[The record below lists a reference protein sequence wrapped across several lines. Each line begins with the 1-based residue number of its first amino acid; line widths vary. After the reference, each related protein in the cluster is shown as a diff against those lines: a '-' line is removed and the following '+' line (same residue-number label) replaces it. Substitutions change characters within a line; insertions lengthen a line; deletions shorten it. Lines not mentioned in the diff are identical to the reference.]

1 MTMTGRCWWLACV
14 AVFVVALAASAP
26 TAGDLGITWDEPVY
40 RVCQI
45 SSAEWWE
52 RLAHARTRAELEAIV
67 EPDALLYYW
76 PYGRFGIDFHPPL
89 AGQLNLLSYTI
100 LHPWMK
106 DIPARRMSSVVEFCL
121 TVTLLFGFLARRY
134 GPWVGGV
141 AAASLFAMPR
151 LYGQAHLFDTD
162 TPGLLLWSAA
172 AVAFWKG
179 LHEPNARR
187 WRVGVGVLLGL
198 SFLEKAAA
206 VVVLVPVLIWLLAT
220 RMTPRSLARLRRA
233 DVIDGLVTLG
243 LMLVPL
249 IVSFLEIRR
258 LADEFQRLPRIYH
271 LIELWRARGEP
282 IKPSPALTD
291 LFKDHPT
298 SRLSPL
304 ILLVPLA
311 VWVARRVLG
320 RLRRKSPVWGAER
333 PALEM
338 IAAILTFA
346 PAIGWLGNPPWWRDS
361 LPRLAHYYALCAARR
376 GVLPEIQI
384 LYFGRIYYYSLP
396 WHNAWALIA
405 ITVPVGILAASI
417 IGLIFTFSSIRR
429 DRLPLYFL
437 VHLVTLPVVRMFE
450 TPGHDGVRL
459 FLPTF
464 FFLAANAGWGTI
476 WLADGLARATRLRPV
491 VPRAV
496 LAALVVLPACWE
508 LIRIHPYELSY
519 YNALVGGPEGAW
531 RRHGCELTYWYDAFT
546 PATIAAINE
555 RLPRGA
561 AMNFANGESA
571 PIDLLPTLQELGA
584 LRGDLRLMSA
594 DSDERNPVL
603 GDYPYKWLLTN
614 DAKASAFTRLLFAMR
629 PWYES
634 RPPQLGGLRVA
645 TVADPASIARARAL
659 QLLVDRAAPGPKH
672 QPPRAPLPDW
682 LRAAAPWLGRFW
694 GEGVTQAAP
703 LGVNEPLLAWARNDP
718 AGLLAAAR
726 LVASGKPL
734 DGDPDARRLR
744 DELAYHEGR
753 SSRNLR
759 YSEFL
764 LRVRP
769 RALVE
774 AVDILIARPEAVRT
788 VLARYSYTDSA
799 TIGGFL
805 DDPAPTAAT
814 ARASAKAARA
824 APSQ

>member
-1 MTMTGRCWWLACV
+1 MTTTGRRWWLACA
-14 AVFVVALAASAP
+14 AVFVVALVASAP

-45 SSAEWWE
+45 SSAEWWG
-52 RLAHARTRAELEAIV
+52 RLAHARTRAELAALV
-67 EPDALLYYW
+67 EPDTLLYYW

-100 LHPWMK
+100 LHPWLK

-121 TVTLLFGFLARRY
+121 AVTLLFGFLARRY

-187 WRVGVGVLLGL
+187 WRVAVGVLLGL
-198 SFLEKAAA
+198 GFLEKAAA
-206 VVVLVPVLIWLLAT
+206 VVVLVPLLLWLGAT
-220 RMTPRSLARLRRA
+220 RLSPRALLRLRRA
-233 DVIDGLVTLG
+233 DVIDGTATLG

-249 IVSFLEIRR
+249 VIAFLEIRR
-258 LADEFQRLPRIYH
+258 LAALLPAPNRTN
-271 LIELWRARGEP
+271 LFREMP
-282 IKPSPALTD
+282 PSG
-291 LFKDHPT
+291 
-298 SRLSPL
+298 LSPL

-311 VWVARRVLG
+311 AWFARRGLG
-320 RLRRKSPVWGAER
+320 LASRKSPIWGAER
-333 PALEM
+333 PALEI
-338 IAAILTFA
+338 IASALAFA
-346 PAIGWLGNPPWWRDS
+346 PAIGWLGNPPWWRES
-361 LPRLAHYYALCAARR
+361 LPRLAHYYALSAARR

-396 WHNAWALIA
+396 WHNAWTLIA
-405 ITVPVGILAASI
+405 ITVPIGILAASI
-417 IGLIFTFSSIRR
+417 IGLIFTFYSIGR

-476 WLADGLARATRLRPV
+476 WLADGLSRATRLRPV
-491 VPRAV
+491 VPRTVLAV
-496 LAALVVLPACWE
+496 LVVVPAFWE

-531 RRHGCELTYWYDAFT
+531 KRHGCELTYWYDAFT
-546 PATIAAINE
+546 PATLAEIND
-555 RLPRGA
+555 RLPRGTS
-561 AMNFANGESA
+561 MNFANGESA
-571 PIDLLPTLQELGA
+571 PIDLLPTLQQLGA

-594 DSDERNPVL
+594 DSDERNPAL
-603 GDYPYKWLLTN
+603 DDYPYKWLLTN

-629 PWYES
+629 PWYAS
-634 RPPQLGGLRVA
+634 RPAQLGGLRVA
-645 TVADPASIARARAL
+645 TVAEPASIARARAL
-659 QLLVDRAAPGPKH
+659 QLLVDRAAPGPKPR
-672 QPPRAPLPDW
+672 PPRAPLPDW
-682 LRAAAPWLGRFW
+682 LRASAPWLGRFW

-703 LGVNEPLLAWARNDP
+703 LGVNEALLAWARNDP
-718 AGLLAAAR
+718 EGLRAAAR

-734 DGDPDARRLR
+734 DGHPDARRLR

-753 SSRNLR
+753 SSRGLR

-774 AVDILIARPEAVRT
+774 AVDILIARPEAVRK
-788 VLARYSYTDSA
+788 VLTRYSYTDSA

-805 DDPAPTAAT
+805 DDPAPVAAT
-814 ARASAKAARA
+814 ARTNAKVANA

>member
-1 MTMTGRCWWLACV
+1 MTMTGRRWWLACA
-14 AVFVVALAASAP
+14 AVFVVALSASAP

-40 RVCQI
+40 RVCQV
-45 SSAEWWE
+45 SSSQWWE
-52 RLAHARTRAELEAIV
+52 RLAHARSRADLEAIV

-100 LHPWMK
+100 LHPWLK
-106 DIPARRMSSVVEFCL
+106 DIPARRMANVVEFCL
-121 TVTLLFGFLARRY
+121 TVTLLFGFLSRRY

-162 TPGLLLWSAA
+162 TPGLLLWSAT

-179 LHEPNARR
+179 LNKPGARAG
-187 WRVGVGVLLGL
+187 RVAVGVLLGL

-206 VVVLVPVLIWLLAT
+206 VVVLVPLVIWLTATRLSPRALLRLRLADVVDGLAT
-220 RMTPRSLARLRRA
+220 
-233 DVIDGLVTLG
+233 LG
-243 LMLVPL
+243 SMLVL
-249 IVSFLEIRR
+249 LAVAFLEIRR
-258 LADEFQRLPRIYH
+258 LASILPAPNRTN
-271 LIELWRARGEP
+271 LFRELP
-282 IKPSPALTD
+282 PSG
-291 LFKDHPT
+291 
-298 SRLSPL
+298 LSPL

-311 VWVARRVLG
+311 VWLARRGLGVL
-320 RLRRKSPVWGAER
+320 KKHPVWGAER
-333 PALEM
+333 PALET
-338 IAAILTFA
+338 IAAILAFA
-346 PAIGWLGNPPWWRDS
+346 PAIGWLGNPPWWRES
-361 LPRLAHYYALCAARR
+361 LPRLAHYYALCVARR

-384 LYFGRIYYYSLP
+384 LYFGRIYSYSLP

-405 ITVPVGILAASI
+405 ITVPVGILAASF
-417 IGLIFTFSSIRR
+417 IGLIYTFRQFRR

-464 FFLAANAGWGTI
+464 FFLAAYAGWGTA
-476 WLADGLARATRLRPV
+476 WLADGLARAARLRPV

-496 LAALVVLPACWE
+496 LSLLVVVPACWE

-519 YNALVGGPEGAW
+519 YNVLVGGPEGAW
-531 RRHGCELTYWYDAFT
+531 RRHGCELTYWYDAFN
-546 PATIAAINE
+546 PATLAEINGKLPPVAAI
-555 RLPRGA
+555 
-561 AMNFANGESA
+561 NFANGESA
-571 PIDLLPTLQELGA
+571 PIDLFQTLQEIGA
-584 LRGDLRLMSA
+584 LRGDLRQMPA
-594 DSDERNPVL
+594 DSDEMNPAL
-603 GDYPYKWLLTN
+603 DDYPYKWLLTN

-629 PWYES
+629 PWYAS
-634 RPPQLGGLRVA
+634 RPAQLGGLRVA
-645 TVADPASIARARAL
+645 TVAEPASIARARAL
-659 QLLVDRAAPGPKH
+659 QLLLDRAATGPSPP
-672 QPPRAPLPDW
+672 QPRAPLPDG

-718 AGLLAAAR
+718 EGLRAAAQ
-726 LVASGKPL
+726 LVAEGKPL
-734 DGDPDARRLR
+734 DDHPDARRLR

-753 SSRNLR
+753 SSRNVR
-759 YSEFL
+759 PSEFL

-769 RALVE
+769 HALVE

-788 VLARYSYTDSA
+788 VLTRYSYTDSA

-814 ARASAKAARA
+814 ARTSAKAARA